1 MGEKDP
7 PIFVVDDDGSV
18 RTALSRLLKACGFE
32 VKTFGSAEAF
42 LDSGFV
48 GHAGVLILDV
58 RMGGM
63 SGLELQQRLS
73 EMGSDMPI
81 IFMTA
86 HDDIQARTKAME
98 AGAVAFLQKPFE
110 EQHLLDA
117 IHRVFDRRPGGV
129 TGLGSFA

>member
-7 PIFVVDDDGSV
+7 PIFVVDDDESV
-18 RTALSRLLKACGFE
+18 CTALSRLLKACGFK
-32 VKTFGSAEAF
+32 VQTFRSAEDF

-48 GHAGVLILDV
+48 RHTGVLILDV

-86 HDDIQARTKAME
+86 HDDMQVRTKAME

>member
-18 RTALSRLLKACGFE
+18 RTALSRLLKACGFK
-32 VKTFGSAEAF
+32 VQTFGSAEDF

-48 GHAGVLILDV
+48 RHTGVLILDV

-110 EQHLLDA
+110 EQRLLDA

-129 TGLGSFA
+129 TGLGNFA

>member
-1 MGEKDP
+1 MGEKYP
-7 PIFVVDDDGSV
+7 PIFVVDDDGSI
-18 RTALSRLLKACGFE
+18 RKSLSRLLKACGFK
-32 VKTFGSAEAF
+32 VQTFGSAEDF
-42 LDSGFV
+42 LDSDFV
-48 GHAGVLILDV
+48 RHAGVLILDV

-86 HDDIQARTKAME
+86 HDDVQVQKKAME

-110 EQHLLDA
+110 EERLLDA
-117 IHRVFDRRPGGV
+117 IHRAFDRRPEGV
-129 TGLGSFA
+129 TGLGNFA

>member
-1 MGEKDP
+1 MGEKDT

-18 RTALSRLLKACGFE
+18 RTALSRLLKACGFK
-32 VKTFGSAEAF
+32 VQTFGSAEDF

-48 GHAGVLILDV
+48 QRTGVLILDV
-58 RMGGM
+58 RMTGM
-63 SGLELQQRLS
+63 SGLELQQWLG

-110 EQHLLDA
+110 EQRLLDA
-117 IHRVFDRRPGGV
+117 IHCAFDRRPGGV
-129 TGLGSFA
+129 TVLGNFP

>member
-18 RTALSRLLKACGFE
+18 RKALSRLLKACGFK
-32 VKTFGSAEAF
+32 VQTFGSAEDF
-42 LDSGFV
+42 LDSGLV
-48 GHAGVLILDV
+48 RHTGVLILDV

-63 SGLELQQRLS
+63 SGLELQQRLG
-73 EMGSDMPI
+73 EMGSHMLI

-110 EQHLLDA
+110 EQRLLDA
-117 IHRVFDRRPGGV
+117 IHRAFDRRPGEV
-129 TGLGSFA
+129 AGLGNFA

>member
-1 MGEKDP
+1 MGEKDAH
-7 PIFVVDDDGSV
+7 IFVVDDDGSV
-18 RTALSRLLKACGFE
+18 RTALSRLLKACGFK
-32 VKTFGSAEAF
+32 VQTFTSAEDF

-48 GHAGVLILDV
+48 RHTGVLILDV

>member
-7 PIFVVDDDGSV
+7 PIFVVDDDESV
-18 RTALSRLLKACGFE
+18 RKSLNRLLKACGFK
-32 VKTFGSAEAF
+32 VKTFGSAEDF

-48 GHAGVLILDV
+48 RHAGILILDV
-58 RMGGM
+58 RMAGM

-73 EMGSDMPI
+73 ETGSDMPV
-81 IFMTA
+81 IFITA

-98 AGAVAFLQKPFE
+98 AGAVEFLQKPFE

-117 IHRVFDRRPGGV
+117 IHCVFDRRPGGAI
-129 TGLGSFA
+129 GLGTST

>member
-32 VKTFGSAEAF
+32 VQTFRSAEDF
-42 LDSGFV
+42 WDSGFV
-48 GHAGVLILDV
+48 RHTGVLILDV
-58 RMGGM
+58 RMTGM

-86 HDDIQARTKAME
+86 HDDIQAQTNAME

-117 IHRVFDRRPGGV
+117 IHCVFDRRPGGAI
-129 TGLGSFA
+129 GLGTST